1 MRPFAVLKTLLAVAG
16 TVAATAAGAYAG
28 ALLTPF
34 HQQAAPATALAP
46 GGESCGDGSVRVGYD
61 VGFESASGGY
71 VVRGVTVADYSSGCS
86 GKNVAVALGTP
97 GGVPLAGGT
106 ATGRLGPSS
115 TALALDAPVLA
126 GAVGTLN
133 VSIFQVDDAPAAGGG
148 GSSSGRG
155 GGGGTVTVAGTTAT
169 TTVPT
174 PAGGQGNAPPCAR
187 GAVIGARVMGS
198 PGDDCLFGTGGPNV
212 LVGGDGKDLLAG
224 GAGDDRL
231 LGGPGDDLLSGGTGN
246 DRLEGGPGRDRL
258 EGGTG
263 SDYLVGGHGNDRL
276 VGGPGSD
283 TCIALGGRD
292 TFVSCERIRRR

>member
-1 MRPFAVLKTLLAVAG
+1 MRPLAVLKTLLAVAG

-28 ALLTPF
+28 ALFTPF

-61 VGFESASGGY
+61 VAFEAAGGGY
-71 VVRGVTVADYSSGCS
+71 VVRGVTVADYATGCS
-86 GKNVAVALGTP
+86 GKNVAIALGTT

-126 GAVGTLN
+126 GDVGTLN
-133 VSIFQVDDAPAAGGG
+133 VSISQVDQAPAGGRGGSG
-148 GSSSGRG
+148 GSS
-155 GGGGTVTVAGTTAT
+155 GGGGTVTVAGTTTT

-174 PAGGQGNAPPCAR
+174 PSAGQGSAPPCPR
-187 GAVIGARVMGS
+187 GTVIGARVMGS
-198 PGDDCLFGTGGPNV
+198 PGNDCLFGTAGPNV
-212 LVGGDGKDLLAG
+212 LVGGAGRDLLAG
-224 GAGDDRL
+224 GAGNDRL
-231 LGGPGDDLLSGGTGN
+231 LGGRGDDLLSGGPGN

-258 EGGTG
+258 EGGAG
-263 SDYLVGGHGNDRL
+263 SDYLVGGPGDDRL
-276 VGGPGSD
+276 VGGPGRD
-283 TCIALGGRD
+283 TCVALGGRD

>member
-1 MRPFAVLKTLLAVAG
+1 MRPIAVLKTLLAVAG

-28 ALLTPF
+28 ALFTPF

-61 VGFESASGGY
+61 VAFESASGGY
-71 VVRGVTVADYSSGCS
+71 VVRGVTVADYSTGCS

-106 ATGRLGPSS
+106 ATGRLDPRS

-126 GAVGTLN
+126 AAVGTLN
-133 VSIFQVDDAPAAGGG
+133 VSISQVDDAPADGGG
-148 GSSSGRG
+148 GSSGS
-155 GGGGTVTVAGTTAT
+155 GGTVTVAGTTTT

-174 PAGGQGNAPPCAR
+174 PSRGQGSAPPCAR
-187 GAVIGARVMGS
+187 GTVIGARVMGS
-198 PGDDCLFGTGGPNV
+198 AGDDCLFGTAGPNV
-212 LVGGDGKDLLAG
+212 LVGGGGKDLLAG
-224 GAGDDRL
+224 GAGNDRL

-258 EGGTG
+258 EGGAG
-263 SDYLVGGHGNDRL
+263 SDYLVGGPGNDRL
-276 VGGPGSD
+276 VGGPGRD
-283 TCIALGGRD
+283 TCVALGGRD